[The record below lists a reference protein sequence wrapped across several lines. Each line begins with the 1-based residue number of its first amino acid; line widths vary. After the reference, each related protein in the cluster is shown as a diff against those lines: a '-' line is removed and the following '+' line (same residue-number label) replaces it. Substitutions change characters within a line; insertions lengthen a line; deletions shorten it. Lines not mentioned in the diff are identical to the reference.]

1 MTFDL
6 SETGTSEKK
15 NNILRP
21 KERKTYTDTIKNS
34 FLLKAETYLKLSVQ
48 KILLDIFFSQTV
60 TFDRSQTSIT
70 ENEWIQVNVMPKENK
85 TSLKR
90 LEILFK

>member
-6 SETGTSEKK
+6 SETGISEKK

-34 FLLKAETYLKLSVQ
+34 FLLKAETYLKLSVK
-48 KILLDIFFSQTV
+48 KILLDIYFSQTV

>member
-6 SETGTSEKK
+6 SETGISEKK

-21 KERKTYTDTIKNS
+21 KERKTYTDTIKNG
-34 FLLKAETYLKLSVQ
+34 FLLKAETYLKLSVK
-48 KILLDIFFSQTV
+48 KILLDIYFSQTV

-70 ENEWIQVNVMPKENK
+70 ENE
-85 TSLKR
+85 
-90 LEILFK
+90 

>member
-6 SETGTSEKK
+6 SETGISEKK

-34 FLLKAETYLKLSVQ
+34 FLLKAETYLKLSVK
-48 KILLDIFFSQTV
+48 KILLDIYFSQTV

-70 ENEWIQVNVMPKENK
+70 ENE
-85 TSLKR
+85 
-90 LEILFK
+90 

>member
-6 SETGTSEKK
+6 SETGISEKK

-21 KERKTYTDTIKNS
+21 KERKTYTETNKNS
-34 FLLKAETYLKLSVQ
+34 FLLKAETYLKLSVK

-70 ENEWIQVNVMPKENK
+70 ENE
-85 TSLKR
+85 
-90 LEILFK
+90 